1 MNAIPTLS
9 HLELFAL
16 RERLSSRLRE
26 FGIRAQLPKLE
37 LPKLAALAELVEA
50 HVVQVQSSNTFGRRW
65 LKSVLLSL
73 IVLLEQW
80 RESPKE
86 TADNQGETQD
96 MVVQISRLE
105 FPVGNL
111 VLLGHHA
118 RVLWCCFRN

>member
-9 HLELFAL
+9 HLELFAM
-16 RERLSSRLRE
+16 RQRLSSRLRE

-37 LPKLAALAELVEA
+37 LPKLAALAELLEN
-50 HVVQVQSSNTFGRRW
+50 HVSTDMFGRRW

-73 IVLLEQW
+73 VLLLEQW
-80 RESPKE
+80 FDAPQSTLEKASEARDTDLPVL
-86 TADNQGETQD
+86 QGE
-96 MVVQISRLE
+96 L
-105 FPVGNL
+105 PVGNL

>member
-50 HVVQVQSSNTFGRRW
+50 HAVRVQSSNTFGRRW

-73 IVLLEQW
+73 VVLLSEWQQNPIDTP
-80 RESPKE
+80 ESPSEARDKI
-86 TADNQGETQD
+86 
-96 MVVQISRLE
+96 VQITRLE

>member
-9 HLELFAL
+9 HLELFAM

-37 LPKLAALAELVEA
+37 LPKLEALMALVET
-50 HVVQVQSSNTFGRRW
+50 HVQSNVFGRRW

-73 IVLLEQW
+73 IMLLEQW
-80 RESPKE
+80 FEPEQMLE
-86 TADNQGETQD
+86 TRAEFRDAVPYLQ
-96 MVVQISRLE
+96 V

>member
-9 HLELFAL
+9 HLELFAM
-16 RERLSSRLRE
+16 RQRLSSRLRE

-37 LPKLAALAELVEA
+37 LPKLAALAELLEN
-50 HVVQVQSSNTFGRRW
+50 HVSTDMFGRRW

-73 IVLLEQW
+73 VLLLEQW
-80 RESPKE
+80 FDAPQSTLEKASEARDTNLPVLK
-86 TADNQGETQD
+86 GE
-96 MVVQISRLE
+96 L
-105 FPVGNL
+105 PVGNL

>member
-9 HLELFAL
+9 HLELFAM

-37 LPKLAALAELVEA
+37 LPKLAALTELFEN
-50 HVVQVQSSNTFGRRW
+50 HVQSDMFGRRW

-73 IVLLEQW
+73 VLLLEQW
-80 RESPKE
+80 FE
-86 TADNQGETQD
+86 TPQSTLEHVSETRDSKLPIQFE
-96 MVVQISRLE
+96 L
-105 FPVGNL
+105 PVGSL

>member
-9 HLELFAL
+9 HLELFAM
-16 RERLSSRLRE
+16 RERLKSRLRE

-37 LPKLAALAELVEA
+37 LPKLAALAELLEN
-50 HVVQVQSSNTFGRRW
+50 HVQSDIFGRRW

-73 IVLLEQW
+73 VLLLEQW
-80 RESPKE
+80 FE
-86 TADNQGETQD
+86 TPQNTLENVSETRDTDMPRLQGE
-96 MVVQISRLE
+96 L
-105 FPVGNL
+105 PVGNL

>member
-9 HLELFAL
+9 HLELFAM
-16 RERLSSRLRE
+16 RERLKSRLRE

-37 LPKLAALAELVEA
+37 LPKLAALAELLEN
-50 HVVQVQSSNTFGRRW
+50 HVQSDILGRRW

-73 IVLLEQW
+73 VLLLEKW
-80 RESPKE
+80 FE
-86 TADNQGETQD
+86 TPQSTLENLSETRDTDLLILQ
-96 MVVQISRLE
+96 RKL
-105 FPVGNL
+105 PVGNL

>member
-9 HLELFAL
+9 HLELFAM
-16 RERLSSRLRE
+16 RERLKSRLRE

-37 LPKLAALAELVEA
+37 LPKLAALTELFEN
-50 HVVQVQSSNTFGRRW
+50 HVQSDMFGRRW

-73 IVLLEQW
+73 VLLLEQW
-80 RESPKE
+80 FETPQSTLEKVSETRDTALPILQRE
-86 TADNQGETQD
+86 
-96 MVVQISRLE
+96 L
-105 FPVGNL
+105 PVGNL

>member
-9 HLELFAL
+9 HLELFAM
-16 RERLSSRLRE
+16 RERLKSRLRE

-37 LPKLAALAELVEA
+37 LPKLAALAELLEN
-50 HVVQVQSSNTFGRRW
+50 HVQSDIFGRRW

-73 IVLLEQW
+73 VLLLEKW
-80 RESPKE
+80 FE
-86 TADNQGETQD
+86 TPQSTLENLSETRDTDLLILQ
-96 MVVQISRLE
+96 RKL
-105 FPVGNL
+105 PVGNL

>member
-9 HLELFAL
+9 HLELFAM

-37 LPKLAALAELVEA
+37 LPKLAALAELLEN
-50 HVVQVQSSNTFGRRW
+50 HVQSDRFGRRW

-73 IVLLEQW
+73 VLLLEQW
-80 RESPKE
+80 FEAPPSTLENLSEARDLDVPVTKRE
-86 TADNQGETQD
+86 
-96 MVVQISRLE
+96 L
-105 FPVGNL
+105 PVGNL

>member
-16 RERLSSRLRE
+16 RERVSSRLRE

-37 LPKLAALAELVEA
+37 LPKLAALAEVVEA
-50 HVVQVQSSNTFGRRW
+50 HVMQPSNAFGRRW
-65 LKSVLLSL
+65 LKSLLLSL
-73 IVLLEQW
+73 IVLLGQW

-86 TADNQGETQD
+86 ASDNPSETRVA
-96 MVVQISRLE
+96 VVSLTQPE